1 MGAVKDNLYMP
12 AVELYESRNAD
23 DFDDH
28 AEPEFPDA
36 QFDPENKGWLTPLE
50 QAPF

>member
-1 MGAVKDNLYMP
+1 MGAVKTHYYMP

-28 AEPEFPDA
+28 AEPVLPTE
-36 QFDPENKGWLTPLE
+36 FDPDRKGWLTSLE